1 MPVSKIDPKVIFASE
16 APTQDT
22 PAVFTNKTVGW
33 GESRKSGGRPT
44 IKQSNALQQETDL
57 KILWLNENSVT
68 PYDASIDYPVNAV
81 TIKDGAFKIFNGSV
95 WNLFLNKSSVG
106 LNNVDNT
113 SDLNK
118 PVSTATQDSFDEIY
132 ENGAC
137 LPYDPTIT
145 YVLGSLVLRDGI
157 IQKVVTGGTEP
168 LIGNTDAVKV
178 IDGNQTQ
185 KEINLYGGKK
195 YNMPVGGY
203 PLNSIVL
210 LDSGGLVRSTISNN
224 TNNPNTLLTGWVKT
238 NAASQLFTEGGQS
251 LQSVADEARPVT
263 KGGTGATNA
272 EDARANLDVYSQ
284 AEVDLAIDEAVSAT
298 TPDATE
304 TVAGKAKIATTAIA
318 QVGVNDT
325 DFITAK
331 KLRDALNASGDAPV
345 SACRAW
351 LSVNTV
357 TSTILQSFNVASFVR
372 TATGQFE
379 ITFTTP
385 MPHQNYVAFT
395 NSICVKGGV
404 STTNTIGSTFD
415 ATKTN
420 TVSKCYIWV
429 WSTSSGSLINP
440 EVLNV
445 GVFC

>member
-16 APTQDT
+16 APAQDA

-33 GESRKSGGRPT
+33 GESRKNGGRPT

-95 WNLFLNKSSVG
+95 WNLFLNKNSVG

-137 LPYDPTIT
+137 LPYDSTIT

-195 YNMPVGGY
+195 YDMPVGGY

-238 NAASQLFTEGGQS
+238 NAASQLFTEGGQT

-284 AEVDLAIDEAVSAT
+284 AEVDFAIDEAATAT
-298 TPDATE
+298 TPLATE
-304 TVAGKAKIATTAIA
+304 SVAGIAKIATTAIA
-318 QVGVNDT
+318 QAGTNDT
-325 DFITAK
+325 DILTPKKFSQFSSGFGQTLKNVTASRILGVTYTNPSDKTIFI
-331 KLRDALNASGDAPV
+331 RV
-345 SACRAW
+345 
-351 LSVNTV
+351 LSPRITNT
-357 TSTILQSFNVASFVR
+357 SLSFKV
-372 TATGQFE
+372 
-379 ITFTTP
+379 
-385 MPHQNYVAFT
+385 
-395 NSICVKGGV
+395 
-404 STTNTIGSTFD
+404 TIGSDIFFSPISSTGAQAQAFVD
-415 ATKTN
+415 FYPIPPRSTYKVENGDSGGT
-420 TVSKCYIWV
+420 TVILSWWEY
-429 WSTSSGSLINP
+429 S
-440 EVLNV
+440 
-445 GVFC
+445 

>member
-33 GESRKSGGRPT
+33 GESRKNGGRPT

-132 ENGAC
+132 ESGAC

-195 YNMPVGGY
+195 YDMPVGGY

-210 LDSGGLVRSTISNN
+210 LDSGSLVRSTISNN

-238 NAASQLFTEGGQS
+238 NAASQLFTEGGQT

-263 KGGTGATNA
+263 KGGTGATTA
-272 EDARANLDVYSQ
+272 EEARINLDVYSK
-284 AEVDLAIDEAVSAT
+284 ADVDTLVGNELLYMPIPYPKSTPPVGYLVLMGQSINQVTYPILFSLYGGTLPDMRAYSVRGLDYGRGIDVGRTVLSLQEDAIRNIK
-298 TPDATE
+298 
-304 TVAGKAKIATTAIA
+304 G
-318 QVGVNDT
+318 
-325 DFITAK
+325 
-331 KLRDALNASGDAPV
+331 ALSTGAYNPGASGVFVDQGTYGTRPDG
-345 SACRAW
+345 SSRAA
-351 LSVNTV
+351 
-357 TSTILQSFNVASFVR
+357 I
-372 TATGQFE
+372 
-379 ITFTTP
+379 
-385 MPHQNYVAFT
+385 
-395 NSICVKGGV
+395 SIG
-404 STTNTIGSTFD
+404 FD
-415 ATKTN
+415 ASRVVPTASENIVKN
-420 TVSKCYIWV
+420 IAFLYIV
-429 WSTSSGSLINP
+429 KAG
-440 EVLNV
+440 
-445 GVFC
+445 

>member
-16 APTQDT
+16 APTQDA

-33 GESRKSGGRPT
+33 GESRKNGGRPT

-157 IQKVVTGGTEP
+157 IQKVVAGGTEP

-178 IDGNQTQ
+178 TDGNQTQ

-195 YNMPVGGY
+195 YDMPVGGY

-238 NAASQLFTEGGQS
+238 NAASQLFTESGQT

-298 TPDATE
+298 TPFATE
-304 TVAGKAKIATTAIA
+304 SVAGIAKIATTAIA
-318 QVGVNDT
+318 QAGVNDT
-325 DFITAK
+325 DFVTPL
-331 KLRDALNASGDAPV
+331 KLSGVIGNLTKASE
-345 SACRAW
+345 
-351 LSVNTV
+351 NI
-357 TSTILQSFNVASFVR
+357 TSTMIV
-372 TATGQFE
+372 G
-379 ITFTTP
+379 TT
-385 MPHQNYVAFT
+385 Y
-395 NSICVKGGV
+395 
-404 STTNTIGSTFD
+404 TNTLPYTIFIGINGAYTNQSGVNSFYVGAD
-415 ATKTN
+415 EVWNMNWGFAVSEYFYVLVPIGAGKTYRQASRAG
-420 TVSKCYIWV
+420 TQKIMRYY
-429 WSTSSGSLINP
+429 
-440 EVLNV
+440 
-445 GVFC
+445 

>member
-16 APTQDT
+16 APTQDA

-33 GESRKSGGRPT
+33 GESRKNGGRPT

-157 IQKVVTGGTEP
+157 IQKVVAGGTEP

-178 IDGNQTQ
+178 TDGNQTQ

-195 YNMPVGGY
+195 YDMPVGGY

-238 NAASQLFTEGGQS
+238 NAASQLFTESGQT

-298 TPDATE
+298 TPFATE
-304 TVAGKAKIATTAIA
+304 SVAGIAKIATTAIA
-318 QVGVNDT
+318 QAGVNDT
-325 DFITAK
+325 DFVTPLKVRSVSFGQGQTRKTRTLVSGVEYTNTNNKPIIVGFNLKSNQGGNARMPINIKLGAITVNGNT
-331 KLRDALNASGDAPV
+331 LSGTTDY
-345 SACRAW
+345 R
-351 LSVNTV
+351 TV
-357 TSTILQSFNVASFVR
+357 YEFTILPQ
-372 TATGQFE
+372 E
-379 ITFTTP
+379 KYTFTI
-385 MPHQNYVAFT
+385 
-395 NSICVKGGV
+395 S
-404 STTNTIGSTFD
+404 D
-415 ATKTN
+415 ATTFFD
-420 TVSKCYIWV
+420 VAWEIS
-429 WSTSSGSLINP
+429 
-440 EVLNV
+440 
-445 GVFC
+445 

>member
-16 APTQDT
+16 APAQDA

-33 GESRKSGGRPT
+33 GESRKNGGRPT

-95 WNLFLNKSSVG
+95 WNLFLNKNSVG

-137 LPYDPTIT
+137 LPYDSTIT

-195 YNMPVGGY
+195 YDMPVGGY

-238 NAASQLFTEGGQS
+238 NAASQLFTEGGQT

-298 TPDATE
+298 TPLATE
-304 TVAGKAKIATTAIA
+304 SVAGIVRLATESDI
-318 QVGVNDT
+318 
-325 DFITAK
+325 
-331 KLRDALNASGDAPV
+331 
-345 SACRAW
+345 
-351 LSVNTV
+351 
-357 TSTILQSFNVASFVR
+357 
-372 TATGQFE
+372 
-379 ITFTTP
+379 
-385 MPHQNYVAFT
+385 T
-395 NSICVKGGV
+395 NSSETAVVTPKHVANMLMG
-404 STTNTIGSTFD
+404 IGSLAKGFRALFSARLTQ
-415 ATKTN
+415 N
-420 TVSKCYIWV
+420 
-429 WSTSSGSLINP
+429 
-440 EVLNV
+440 
-445 GVFC
+445 

>member
-1 MPVSKIDPKVIFASE
+1 VPVSKIDPKVIFASE

-33 GESRKSGGRPT
+33 GESRKNGGRPT

-157 IQKVVTGGTEP
+157 IQKVVAGGTEP

-195 YNMPVGGY
+195 YDMPVGGY

-210 LDSGGLVRSTISNN
+210 LNTGGLVRSTISNN

-238 NAASQLFTEGGQS
+238 NAASQLFTEGGQT

-284 AEVDLAIDEAVSAT
+284 AEVDFAIDEAVSET
-298 TPDATE
+298 TPLATE
-304 TVAGKAKIATTAIA
+304 STAGKAKIATTAIA
-318 QVGVNDT
+318 QAGLNDT
-325 DFITAK
+325 DFITAL
-331 KLRDALNASGDAPV
+331 KLKQTLGASKSVLAG
-345 SACRAW
+345 
-351 LSVNTV
+351 SVN
-357 TSTILQSFNVASFVR
+357 FNG
-372 TATGQFE
+372 TG
-379 ITFTTP
+379 
-385 MPHQNYVAFT
+385 
-395 NSICVKGGV
+395 
-404 STTNTIGSTFD
+404 
-415 ATKTN
+415 
-420 TVSKCYIWV
+420 TVSIR
-429 WSTSSGSLINP
+429 SQ
-440 EVLNV
+440 LNV
-445 GVFC
+445 SSITDLGVGKYRINMTTAMPNANYPVFTSVANRSSETTGIGIEVKAQTVDSITVYTFVTGTGAAIDVDFISVGWTL